1 MKRNFKIK
9 TSALIFLG
17 AMFLTLIAFVIAP
30 ELGGIGAIS
39 MATLVPVWGIV
50 KDGTF
55 KELSVDEIAELSKED
70 QDKYFADKAEN
81 QRAKLIADFD
91 KKLNESTKDFL
102 KKEEVDQIKKDFADT
117 IKDLDVE
124 ALNKYS
130 ETIKSLKDNV
140 KTVEDAAKEIKG
152 IVKTQGEELR
162 KMQDRAPKVPDVRR
176 KASRKTHME
185 ELIKNALTSKEFEQF
200 KQRGFS
206 GATSKMVLDQEDGK
220 IQLKRLGSEKGDES
234 AIVEKAT
241 VATSSHTGTVMI
253 SEVSDIVRDDA
264 PTRVSHVRD
273 LLNVS
278 MTDQAQIV
286 AGQVY
291 DFTDALTLG
300 AVMLAE
306 NGQAP
311 ESVFKSKE
319 NTWGLKRIANSMRL
333 SKREISVNGLQ
344 WVLDK
349 VLSKLPDATL
359 FVEDVQLLFGDGTGD
374 NVKGLTKDAQAFN
387 LAPNTYIAT
396 DFASIATYD
405 GGAQTLVT
413 FAAAHKLKNGDTLT
427 IANATAGAAATAY
440 NKAHEAVEVI
450 NTTQVIIDATY
461 VADPNV
467 AANWTGSSTSPF
479 YNKIDGAQEYDVLA
493 VTDAMLE
500 AGEYAV
506 TGHVIHP
513 SQATQIG
520 LLKDTQGNYLNI
532 SKDANGRI
540 TGINGK
546 PVATTTAMPYGK
558 FLSGDFSR
566 NGVELREFTPL
577 NIQFAEDVES
587 VKKNEIVIVIQEE
600 IIFPIYN
607 PYWFTYGK
615 FSTAKTQLET
625 P

>member
-1 MKRNFKIK
+1 M
-9 TSALIFLG
+9 
-17 AMFLTLIAFVIAP
+17 
-30 ELGGIGAIS
+30 E
-39 MATLVPVWGIV
+39 
-50 KDGTF
+50 F
-55 KELSVDEIAELSKED
+55 KELTVEEIEKLSKAD
-70 QDKYFADKAEN
+70 QDKYFADKAEH
-81 QRAKLIADFD
+81 QKSELIADFE
-91 KKLNESTKDFL
+91 KKMEEKTKGFL
-102 KKEEVDQIKKDFADT
+102 TQTEVDKVKSDFEAQIKDMP
-117 IKDLDVE
+117 IE
-124 ALNKYS
+124 ALNKYVD
-130 ETIKSLKDNV
+130 TIKTLQTEV
-140 KTVEDAAKEIKG
+140 KTVTDLADEIKEIAKKQGTEISKLKEKG
-152 IVKTQGEELR
+152 ANI
-162 KMQDRAPKVPDVRR
+162 PDVRR
-176 KASRKTHME
+176 KSSRADHIK
-185 ELIKNALTSKEFEQF
+185 ELIKHSLSSKEFESF
-200 KQRGFS
+200 KSRGFV
-206 GATSKMVLDQEDGK
+206 GASSKMTLDQADGK
-220 IQLKRLGSEKGDES
+220 IQLKTLSDNGEG
-234 AIVEKAT
+234 AVIEKAT
-241 VATSSHTGTVMI
+241 VDTTSHTGTVLI

-278 MTDQAQIV
+278 MTDQAQVV

-333 SKREISVNGLQ
+333 SKREIAVNGLG
-344 WVLDK
+344 WVMDK
-349 VLSKLPDATL
+349 VLAKLPDATL
-359 FVEDVQLLFGDGTGD
+359 FVEDVQLLFGDGSGD
-374 NVKGLTKDAQAFN
+374 NVLGLANGAQAFN

-396 DFASIATYD
+396 DFASHATYNS
-405 GGAQTLVT
+405 GTQTLVT
-413 FAAAHKLKNGDTLT
+413 FAAAHSLKNGDTLT

-440 NKAHEAVEVI
+440 NLAHVAVEVI
-450 NTTQVIIDATY
+450 NTTQVVIDAAFT
-461 VADPNV
+461 ADPNV

-479 YNKIDGAQEYDVLA
+479 YNAIDSAQEYDVLA
-493 VTDAMLE
+493 VTDANLE
-500 AGEYAV
+500 AGEYACSA
-506 TGHVIHP
+506 HVIHP

-532 SKDANGRI
+532 SKDQNGRI
-540 TGINGK
+540 TGVNGK
-546 PVATTTAMPYGK
+546 PVAVTTAMPYGK
-558 FLSGDFSR
+558 FISGDFSR

-615 FSTAKTQLET
+615 FATAKTQLET

>member
-1 MKRNFKIK
+1 MKQFNLK
-9 TSALIFLG
+9 TGVLMALSIMFFFALTFITSSIEIGGFSA
-17 AMFLTLIAFVIAP
+17 MTLMS
-30 ELGGIGAIS
+30 AI
-39 MATLVPVWGIV
+39 PIWGIV

-81 QRAKLIADFD
+81 QRLKLIADFE
-91 KKLNESTKDFL
+91 KKINESTKDFL
-102 KKEEVDQIKKDFADT
+102 KKEEIEKIKKDFADT

-124 ALNKYS
+124 ALNNYS

-140 KTVEDAAKEIKG
+140 KTVEDAAKEIKE
-152 IVKTQGEELR
+152 IVKTQGVELR

-176 KASRKTHME
+176 KASRKTHLE

-220 IQLKRLGSEKGDES
+220 IQLKKLGAEKGDEA

-306 NGQAP
+306 NGEAP

-349 VLSKLPDATL
+349 VLAKLPDATL

-374 NVKGLTKDAQAFN
+374 NVLGLSKGAQAFN
-387 LAPNTYIAT
+387 LAPNTYSAADIA
-396 DFASIATYD
+396 SVATYNS
-405 GGAQTLVT
+405 GAQALIT
-413 FAAAHKLKNGDTLT
+413 FAAAHGLKNGDNLT
-427 IANATAGAAATAY
+427 IANATEATY
-440 NKAHEAVEVI
+440 NATHKAIEVI
-450 NTTQVIIDATY
+450 NTTQVVIDLTY
-461 VADPNV
+461 VAEADTS
-467 AANWTGSSTSPF
+467 AWTGSSTSPF
-479 YNKIDGAQEYDVLA
+479 YNSIDSAQEYDVLA
-493 VTDAMLE
+493 VTDANLE
-500 AGEYAV
+500 AGEYAC

-532 SKDANGRI
+532 SKDANGRV
-540 TGINGK
+540 TGVNGK

-607 PYWFTYGK
+607 PYWFTFGK
-615 FSTAKTQLET
+615 FATAKTQLET

>member
-102 KKEEVDQIKKDFADT
+102 KKEEVEQIKKDFADT

-253 SEVSDIVRDDA
+253 SDVSDIVRDDA

-306 NGQAP
+306 NGEAP

-387 LAPNTYIAT
+387 LAPNTYTAGAI
-396 DFASIATYD
+396 SSVATYN
-405 GGAQTLVT
+405 GGAQALIT
-413 FAAAHKLKNGDTLT
+413 FAAAHGLKNGDNLT
-427 IANATAGAAATAY
+427 IANATETSY
-440 NKAHEAVEVI
+440 NTTHTSVEVI
-450 NTTQVIIDATY
+450 NTTQAVIDLAY
-461 VADPNV
+461 VAEADTS
-467 AANWTGSSTSPF
+467 AWTGSSTSPF

-500 AGEYAV
+500 AGEYTV

>member
-1 MKRNFKIK
+1 M
-9 TSALIFLG
+9 
-17 AMFLTLIAFVIAP
+17 
-30 ELGGIGAIS
+30 EE
-39 MATLVPVWGIV
+39 
-50 KDGTF
+50 F
-55 KELSVDEIAELSKED
+55 KELSVEEIAKLSPED
-70 QDKYFADKAEN
+70 QNKYLADKAEH
-81 QRAKLIADFD
+81 QKAQLIADFE
-91 KKLNESTKDFL
+91 KKIDEATKGFL
-102 KKEEVDQIKKDFADT
+102 KEDEIEKVKTDFNAQIKDMP
-117 IKDLDVE
+117 VE
-124 ALNKYS
+124 ELNKYV
-130 ETIKSLKDNV
+130 ETIEGLKNEV
-140 KTVEDAAKEIKG
+140 KTVTDLAKEIKE
-152 IVKTQGEELR
+152 ISKTQGKELA
-162 KMQDRAPKVPDVRR
+162 KMRDGIQIPDVRR
-176 KASRKTHME
+176 KASRKAHIQ
-185 ELIKNALTSKEFEQF
+185 ELIKHALTSKEFESF
-200 KQRGFS
+200 KSRGFV
-206 GATSKMVLDQEDGK
+206 GASSKMVLDQEGDQV
-220 IQLKRLGSEKGDES
+220 QLKKLGTEKGDENGN
-234 AIVEKAT
+234 VEKAT
-241 VATSSHTGTVMI
+241 VDTSSHTGTVLI
-253 SEVSDIVRDDA
+253 SDVSDIVRDDA

-278 MTDQAQIV
+278 MTDQAQVV

-333 SKREISVNGLQ
+333 SKREIAVNGLK
-344 WVLDK
+344 WVMDK

-359 FVEDVQLLFGDGTGD
+359 FVEDVQLLFGDGQGD
-374 NVKGLTKDAQAFN
+374 NVLGLTKGAQAFD

-396 DFASIATYD
+396 DFAGHATYNS
-405 GGAQTLVT
+405 GAQTLVT
-413 FAAAHKLKNGDTLT
+413 FAAPHGLKNGDSLT
-427 IANATAGAAATAY
+427 IANATAGASATAY
-440 NKAHEAVEVI
+440 NKAHDSVEVI
-450 NTTQVIIDATY
+450 NTTQVVIDAAFT
-461 VADPNV
+461 ADPNV

-479 YNKIDGAQEYDVLA
+479 YQQIDSAQEYDVLS
-493 VTDAMLE
+493 VSDANLE
-500 AGEYAV
+500 AGEYTV

-520 LLKDTQGNYLNI
+520 LLKDSQGNYLNI

-540 TGINGK
+540 TGVNGK

-587 VKKNEIVIVIQEE
+587 VQKNEIVIVIQEE

-607 PYWFTYGK
+607 PFWFTYGK

>member
-1 MKRNFKIK
+1 MKNLSRK
-9 TSALIFLG
+9 TKLIFGFALSIAAMLVCILVPDLG
-17 AMFLTLIAFVIAP
+17 AGLIIA
-30 ELGGIGAIS
+30 A
-39 MATLVPVWGIV
+39 VPVWGLIA
-50 KDGTF
+50 DGTF
-55 KELSVDEIAELSKED
+55 KELSVEEIGKLPLED
-70 QDKYFADKAEN
+70 QTKYFADKAEH
-81 QRAKLIADFD
+81 QKTQLIADFE
-91 KKLNESTKDFL
+91 KKMNESTKDFL
-102 KKEEVDQIKKDFADT
+102 TKEEVDKIKEDFKAQIKDMP
-117 IKDLDVE
+117 VE
-124 ALNKYS
+124 ELNKYV
-130 ETIKSLKDNV
+130 ETIDALKKDV
-140 KTVEDAAKEIKG
+140 KTATELAEEIKEIA
-152 IVKTQGEELR
+152 KTQGKELA
-162 KMQDRAPKVPDVRR
+162 KIKDRNTIPDVRR
-176 KASRKTHME
+176 KASRKSHMQ
-185 ELIKNALTSKEFEQF
+185 ELIKQALCSEEFESF
-200 KQRGFS
+200 KARGFV
-206 GATSKMVLDQEDGK
+206 GASSKMILDQEGDK
-220 IQLKRLGSEKGDES
+220 VQLKRMGIDDSKPGDS
-234 AIVEKAT
+234 EKAT
-241 VATSSHTGTVMI
+241 VATSSHTGTVLI
-253 SEVSDIVRDDA
+253 SDVSDIVRDDS

-278 MTDQAQIV
+278 MTDQAQVV

-306 NGQAP
+306 NGEAP

-319 NTWGLKRIANSMRL
+319 NTWGLKRIANSMRI
-333 SKREISVNGLQ
+333 SKREIGVNGLQ

-359 FVEDVQLLFGDGTGD
+359 FVEDVQLLFGDGSGD
-374 NVKGLTKDAQAFN
+374 NVLGLTKEAQAFN
-387 LAPNTYIAT
+387 LAPNTYSAGAV
-396 DFASIATYD
+396 ASVATYNSD
-405 GGAQTLVT
+405 AQALVT
-413 FAAAHKLKNGDTLT
+413 FAAAHKLKNGDNLT
-427 IANATAGAAATAY
+427 IANAAEATY
-440 NKAHEAVEVI
+440 NAIHSSVEVI
-450 NTTQVIIDATY
+450 NSTQVVIDLAY
-461 VADPNV
+461 VAEADTS
-467 AANWTGSSTSPF
+467 AWTGSSTSPF
-479 YNKIDGAQEYDVLA
+479 YNQIDNAQEYDVLSVA
-493 VTDAMLE
+493 DANLE
-500 AGEYAV
+500 AGEYTV

-520 LLKDTQGNYLNI
+520 LLKDSQGNYLNI

-540 TGINGK
+540 TGVNGK